1 MRASTRQKAPP
12 KRLDEEQSM
21 PASVSR
27 QKPKKKAAK
36 EASTKAIAPKPRLP
50 PPKKTFQLPPG
61 LTEGTIGRVFA
72 C

>member
-1 MRASTRQKAPP
+1 
-12 KRLDEEQSM
+12 M